1 MKTAVKNIHIKNKK
15 IAMVTLPLTAF
26 KYLYSIGNGK
36 KLVVELDMDFL
47 KKINKP
53 ITIDKMI
60 AEARLE
66 YFSGKLKGF
75 TDTKKLINYLNA

>member
-1 MKTAVKNIHIKNKK
+1 MKTAIKNIHIKNKK
-15 IAMVTLPLTAF
+15 TAAVTLPLTAF
-26 KYLYSIGNGK
+26 KYLYSAAKGK
-36 KLVVELDMDFL
+36 KLVVELDVDFL
-47 KKINKP
+47 KKINEP
-53 ITIDKMI
+53 SAIDEMI